1 MQHNAAK
8 QQEVEKEFMETSAP
22 LWPLVVYFGAV
33 MVIIIAMM
41 LMSSL
46 LGGSKKRMRAT
57 NEPYECGVV
66 PQGTARIRIP
76 VPFFLLA
83 IFFVIFDLEAVFL
96 FAYAIALR
104 DVGWAGYIEVVIFI
118 SILFAALVYLW
129 RVGAL
134 DWRTKRQKLQQS
146 SYKKY

>member
-1 MQHNAAK
+1 M
-8 QQEVEKEFMETSAP
+8 VTTSP

-33 MVIIIAMM
+33 MVVIIAMM

-57 NEPYECGVV
+57 NEPYECGIV
-66 PQGTARIRIP
+66 PYGSARIRVP

-96 FAYAIALR
+96 FAYAIAIR
-104 DVGWAGYIEVVIFI
+104 DVGWAGYVEVIIFI
-118 SILFAALVYLW
+118 SILFAALIYLW
-129 RVGAL
+129 RLGAL
-134 DWRTKRQKLQQS
+134 DWRTKRQKFQQS
-146 SYKKY
+146 NYK